1 VTLFRARERPQGR
14 YDDPTAGWDKIAAG
28 GLQIYEVPGDHKHL
42 LVPPNVSAVARQLK
56 VCLERNQDPN

>member
-1 VTLFRARERPQGR
+1 
-14 YDDPTAGWDKIAAG
+14 
-28 GLQIYEVPGDHKHL
+28 VPGDHKHL